1 MVMNADEAGP
11 ELTYLESMIK
21 KSDCAEDLDEE
32 KMEVVRARCNKRII
46 TWMQKSYANITL
58 DMRRKS
64 EQKDLICILLDIILY
79 KDSELVNM
87 GFTLLTNYFSQK

>member
-11 ELTYLESMIK
+11 ELNYLESMIK
-21 KSDCAEDLDEE
+21 KDCNECDLSESKIEE
-32 KMEVVRARCNKRII
+32 CRIRCNKRII

-64 EQKDLICILLDIILY
+64 ELKDLICILLDIILY

-87 GFTLLTNYFSQK
+87 GFTLLTNYFS